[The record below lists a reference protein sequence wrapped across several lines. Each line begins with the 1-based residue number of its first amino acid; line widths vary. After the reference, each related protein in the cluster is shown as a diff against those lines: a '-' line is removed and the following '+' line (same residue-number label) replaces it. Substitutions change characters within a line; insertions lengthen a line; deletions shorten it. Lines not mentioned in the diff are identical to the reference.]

1 MDIRKEYK
9 FALPTSLG
17 LLFGVLTG
25 SLIFY
30 VIVGTVA
37 GLVWGYSDHML
48 QTSKPQRKAKA
59 SKPRHAA
66 KKSSRRKKSK

>member
-25 SLIFY
+25 SLLFY
-30 VIVGTVA
+30 LVVGTII
-37 GLVWGYSDHML
+37 GLVWGYSEHMITGGKT
-48 QTSKPQRKAKA
+48 QKMVSKKA
-59 SKPRHAA
+59 SKPRKAS
-66 KKSSRRKKSK
+66 KSKNRKK